1 VNYLKKI
8 RIKTLNKMKRIQQE
22 WRKVKGRAAARF
34 QELVLEAQSYL
45 DSIQDGQLKLGFRYR

>member
-1 VNYLKKI
+1 MKKI